1 MNRKVVIDA
10 SVSASWF
17 LQDEFNQKADEL
29 LKEVI
34 HGRIDLFQPLLWKYE
49 IINVLRTASLQKRI
63 ARDKAM
69 LAVSTINSIKVEYIV
84 PGNEDMINLMR
95 IADENSLTAYDA
107 SYLHV
112 AEMTSGELFTSD
124 KDLLKLRNKYP
135 FIKRIDE
142 FTVKY
147 N

>member
-17 LQDEFNQKADEL
+17 LHDEFNQKADEL

-49 IINVLRTASLQKRI
+49 IINVLRTAILQKRI
-63 ARDKAM
+63 AKDKAM

-84 PGNEDMINLMR
+84 PGNEDMINMMR

-107 SYLHV
+107 SYLHA
-112 AEMTSGELFTSD
+112 AELKSGELFTSD
-124 KDLLKLRNKYP
+124 KDLLKLKNKYP
-135 FIKRIDE
+135 FVRRIDE

>member
-1 MNRKVVIDA
+1 MNRRVVIDA

-34 HGRIDLFQPLLWKYE
+34 HGRIDLFQPVLWKYE
-49 IINVLRTASLQKRI
+49 IINVLRTAIMHKRI
-63 ARDKAM
+63 AKDKAM
-69 LAVSTINSIKVEYIV
+69 LAVSTMNSIKVEYLL
-84 PGNEDMINLMR
+84 PGNEDMISLIK

-135 FIKRIDE
+135 FVRKIDE

>member
-17 LQDEFNQKADEL
+17 LYDEFNQKADEL

-34 HGRIDLFQPLLWKYE
+34 HGRIDLFQPVLWKYE
-49 IINVLRTASLQKRI
+49 IVNVLRTAILHKRI
-63 ARDKAM
+63 ARDKAR
-69 LAVSTINSIKVEYIV
+69 LAVSTINSIKVEYLV
-84 PGNEDMINLMR
+84 PNNEDMISLMKL
-95 IADENSLTAYDA
+95 ADENSLTAYDA

-112 AEMTSGELFTSD
+112 AEITSGELFTSD
-124 KDLLKLRNKYP
+124 KDLLKLKNKYP
-135 FIKRIDE
+135 FVRKIDE

>member
-49 IINVLRTASLQKRI
+49 IINVLRTAILQKRI

-69 LAVSTINSIKVEYIV
+69 LAVSTINSIRVEYIV
-84 PGNEDMINLMR
+84 PGNEDMINL
-95 IADENSLTAYDA
+95 
-107 SYLHV
+107 
-112 AEMTSGELFTSD
+112 
-124 KDLLKLRNKYP
+124 
-135 FIKRIDE
+135 IKPM
-142 FTVKY
+142 
-147 N
+147 